1 MSELESTASS
11 SQGAGDPG
19 DGPGSRQAEGRQHR
33 EPAQTDAGTDA
44 EADADAVQTQEAA
57 RPQPPAQT
65 SGASGASTPRPA
77 RRSWRG
83 VARRGAALV
92 CALVLACA
100 VGGVTWWGQ
109 VHPLAAT
116 PRLAPVTVTQ
126 GGAQSVYVC
135 PSSPTN
141 TLQAVEVAS
150 MTTSTTVVPVGESA
164 SLSYADE
171 PLREDS
177 ATTMDSAEGGV
188 VVVEPGQ
195 EGQVASAAAFVTTL
209 ASGGDLRGL
218 TAAPCVQPSATSWI
232 VGGSTAPGASA
243 QLRLENPG
251 VTNVTANVA
260 VYGSTGQLDLPS
272 NGQVTVP
279 AGSDTS
285 LLLEAAS
292 ANDPRLAVSVEAEG
306 GSLAVALV
314 TEELDGETAAGTD
327 VLTGGAAPAT
337 DLVVP
342 GVQVASPEEQGEVA
356 QDSTGAVSSDS
367 PVVRVVN
374 PGNEPASVNVAMLG
388 EEGSVPLPGAEGVVI
403 DPGSV
408 FDVSLE
414 GVSPGTYG
422 LQVTSDLPVAA
433 AVQLVRSG
441 GEYPERSGA
450 LVHDKA
456 WIQASRQDAL
466 AASVLAVPRGEGLNS
481 VVTLANGG
489 RETSVTLASADGS
502 WQEEVAVPAGGA
514 IRVDVP
520 DEVAAVTLTTSGERG
535 AVAAATVV
543 AARVSGDAAGVLLS
557 VVPAEPDAAAAA
569 AHRILL
575 S

>member
-1 MSELESTASS
+1 MSEPESTAPSPS
-11 SQGAGDPG
+11 HGAEASGYAPD
-19 DGPGSRQAEGRQHR
+19 E
-33 EPAQTDAGTDA
+33 ETDA
-44 EADADAVQTQEAA
+44 EAARTQEAA
-57 RPQPPAQT
+57 QPQSPAEVP
-65 SGASGASTPRPA
+65 GASETSAARPA
-77 RRSWRG
+77 RQSWHG
-83 VARRGAALV
+83 VVRRGAVLV
-92 CALVLACA
+92 SALVLACA
-100 VGGVTWWGQ
+100 VAGVTWWGQ
-109 VHPLAAT
+109 VHPLVST
-116 PRLAPVTVTQ
+116 PQVAPVTVTQ

-135 PSSPTN
+135 PGAPVN

-150 MTTSTTVVPVGESA
+150 MTTSTTVVPVGEAA
-164 SLSYADE
+164 SLSYDDE
-171 PLREDS
+171 PLEGL
-177 ATTMDSAEGGV
+177 ATTMGSAEGGV
-188 VVVEPGQ
+188 LVVEPGQ
-195 EGQVASAAAFVTTL
+195 EGQVASAAAAVTTL
-209 ASGGDLRGL
+209 ASSGDLRGL
-218 TAAPCVQPSATSWI
+218 TAASCIQPSATSWI

-251 VTNVTANVA
+251 VTTVTANVT
-260 VYGSTGQLDLPS
+260 VYGSTGRLDLPS

-306 GSLAVALV
+306 GSLAVMLV

-327 VLTGGAAPAT
+327 VVTGGAAPAT

-356 QDSTGAVSSDS
+356 EDSTGAVSSDS

-374 PGNEPASVNVAMLG
+374 PGGEPASVNVTVLG
-388 EEGSVPLPGAEGVVI
+388 EEGAAPLPGAEGVVI

-422 LQVTSDLPVAA
+422 MRVTSDLPVAA

-456 WIQASRQDAL
+456 WVQASRQDSL
-466 AASVLAVPRGEGLNS
+466 DASVLAVPRGEDLNS

-489 RETSVTLASADGS
+489 QAASVTLASADGS
-502 WQEEVAVPAGGA
+502 WQEEVEVPAGGA
-514 IRVDVP
+514 LRVDVP
-520 DEVAAVTLTTSGERG
+520 DEVAAVTLTTSEEGS

-543 AARVSGDAAGVLLS
+543 AARVSGDAAGVVLS

-569 AHRILL
+569 EHRLL
-575 S
+575 LE